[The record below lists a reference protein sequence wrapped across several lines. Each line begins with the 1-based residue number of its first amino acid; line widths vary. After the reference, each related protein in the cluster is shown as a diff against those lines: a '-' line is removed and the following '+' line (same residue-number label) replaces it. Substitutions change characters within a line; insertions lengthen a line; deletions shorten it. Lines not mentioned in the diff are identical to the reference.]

1 LKVLRGNRNQ
11 CGVCNQYFN
20 SNTPFEIHRVGQH
33 GVNRRCMIEEEMLA
47 AGMSLNAD
55 GFWISSK
62 MPDRV
67 KDHHEHNNVKES

>member
-1 LKVLRGNRNQ
+1 
-11 CGVCNQYFN
+11 
-20 SNTPFEIHRVGQH
+20 
-33 GVNRRCMIEEEMLA
+33 MIEEEMLA